1 MSSLYKPKPT
11 GTSSS
16 TTGSIANDVEL
27 PVDATDTITSIR
39 WSPVANHLAAASWD
53 GKVRIYDVTNDGKA
67 QGVAMINAEGPAFS
81 CDWSKDGTMIT
92 AGGADKKVHLLQAAS
107 GQAIS
112 FTAHKAPIRA
122 VRFADIPSAAAPIIA
137 SGSWDSTV
145 SYWDIRQTASP
156 LATLQ
161 CSDRVYSMDTNGR
174 LLVIATADLNMHLVD
189 LHTNPASIMR
199 TQPSQ
204 LKHQTKAVA
213 AASDGRHWS
222 AGSIEGRCAATAVDE
237 TEAKSYNFTWR
248 CHRGEPDA
256 KKMVKVWAVNDIS
269 FHPFHK
275 GILASV
281 GADGTY
287 SFWDL
292 VGHSRL
298 KLFPNVGGSI
308 TSAAF
313 NRDGKLFA
321 YAVGYDWSLGY
332 AHSTPQYPRK
342 LMLHPVKEDEV
353 SKAARI

>member
-1 MSSLYKPKPT
+1 
-11 GTSSS
+11 
-16 TTGSIANDVEL
+16 
-27 PVDATDTITSIR
+27 
-39 WSPVANHLAAASWD
+39 
-53 GKVRIYDVTNDGKA
+53 
-67 QGVAMINAEGPAFS
+67 
-81 CDWSKDGTMIT
+81 MIT

-122 VRFADIPSAAAPIIA
+122 VRFVDIPSAAAPIIA

-237 TEAKSYNFTWR
+237 TEAKYVASLYSYFYSLFGSRLVTDKAPRSYNFTWR
-248 CHRGEPDA
+248 CHRSEPDA
-256 KKMVKVWAVNDIS
+256 KKMIKVWAVNDIS